1 MKDKDVREY
10 VLYQGGSGEIVE
22 KKSRFIAHIEK
33 VETVEEAEKFIEQI
47 KKKYWDA
54 RHNCY
59 AFTVGNEMPKSRC
72 SDDGEPSGTAGKP
85 MLEIITAHNL
95 HNIVVVVTRYFGG
108 TLLGTGGLVRAY
120 QEATKEGLKDCVI
133 LERLSGSFL
142 KVQIEY
148 TELGKFQYILA
159 EEDIPVMGI
168 DYTEKV
174 DISIIVPDEKEK
186 KIKEKLVEIT
196 KNKAT
201 IQEERNVIF
210 GLDNGE
216 VILL

>member
-1 MKDKDVREY
+1 MKDTREY
-10 VLYQGGSGEIVE
+10 ILYRGGSGEITE

-33 VETVEEAEKFIEQI
+33 VETVEEAESFIEQI

-59 AFTVGNEMPKSRC
+59 AFSVGNDMPKSRY

-85 MLEIITAHNL
+85 MLEIITSHNL

-120 QEATKEGLKDCVI
+120 QEATKEGLKNCIV
-133 LERLSGSFL
+133 LERLRGSFL

-148 TELGKFQYILA
+148 TELGKFQYTLA
-159 EEDIPVMGI
+159 EEEIPVMGI

-174 DISIIVPDEKEK
+174 SISIIVPEEKEN
-186 KIKEKLVEIT
+186 KIKEKIIEIT
-196 KNKAT
+196 KNTAK
-201 IQEERNVIF
+201 IQEERKVIF
-210 GLDNGE
+210 GLDKGE
-216 VILL
+216 VVLL